1 MEEFNLSDYSSPK
14 DYALQI
20 LNEIQIEGWNK
31 WSILID
37 VRNMIIYFQTNKNRK
52 LRYLSLSDFE
62 FTADQNNKF
71 LDIHADLTGDVSASF
86 IDYAYDENLRHT
98 RDRAKYLFIK
108 RFKGLIDNGVSA
120 EVYARRFADY
130 SERIRREQSENQK
143 SRASE

>member
-1 MEEFNLSDYSSPK
+1 MEEFNLSEHSSPK

-98 RDRAKYLFIK
+98 RDLAKDL
-108 RFKGLIDNGVSA
+108 RD
-120 EVYARRFADY
+120 
-130 SERIRREQSENQK
+130 
-143 SRASE
+143 